1 MIAGRY
7 TYRQLPA
14 LKETALVDPERERV
28 RVFRPDEEGRRVLY
42 PAGPVETLRM
52 ESVGLEMPI
61 GEIHRE

>member
-28 RVFRPDEEGRRVLY
+28 RVFRPGRD
-42 PAGPVETLRM
+42 PAD
-52 ESVGLEMPI
+52 
-61 GEIHRE
+61 GERGAGDADRGDPPGITYIRGTTTT